1 MFKNTSNLLKAAL
14 LSILIVP
21 AVFVLAS
28 YGFRADGGPELIVSV
43 SNPEAFDCKATGRL
57 VDANQC
63 ATWND
68 ATVDPR
74 GDNLS
79 TLLPSVMF
87 MSELAIA
94 VLVYVALKKVD
105 SLLLLSKI
113 LLVVGAILLAPF
125 LAVVTNAVA
134 FPYGQQSKVSVS
146 KVNGGYA
153 VDNEPALGFG
163 LTSLE
168 THILFSLVPAIGLIG
183 GTLDVTA
190 ADQRKYAGMKKE
202 KPFQ

>member
-1 MFKNTSNLLKAAL
+1 MFKNTSHPLKVAL

-21 AVFVLAS
+21 ALFVLAS
-28 YGFRADGGPELIVSV
+28 YGFRAGGSPELIVSV

-57 VDANQC
+57 ADTHQC
-63 ATWND
+63 ATWKD
-68 ATVDPR
+68 AAVDPR
-74 GDNLS
+74 GDNPS
-79 TLLPSVMF
+79 ALLPSVMF

-125 LAVVTNAVA
+125 LAVVTNATA
-134 FPYGQQSKVSVS
+134 FPYGQQFMVSVS

-163 LTSLE
+163 PISLE
-168 THILFSLVPAIGLIG
+168 THILFSLLPAIGLIG
-183 GTLDVTA
+183 GVLGAAA

-202 KPFQ
+202 KLFQ